1 MEKFSLNWKIAGKAG
16 DGVMLA
22 AKLFAKLCQ
31 RQGLKVFN
39 YYEYPSL
46 IKGGH
51 QTGQVY
57 AASSNAFCQ
66 RRNIDLLVL
75 FHPQFLALHV
85 DDLHENSLVLLNAKN
100 FDSSQYPQLKSR
112 VICIPF
118 TQLARQEIN
127 EPLTANIM
135 TVAASAK
142 YFAFDLSKLAQLV
155 KEEFAEHKQVI
166 AKNLQ
171 AINLI
176 FEELDKS
183 VTYAAITLNK
193 KTLPVVQAANQDIL
207 LTGNEAV
214 GLGAMSAGV
223 QFFSAYPMTP
233 ASGLLHYLADQQK
246 DYPLVVKHSED
257 EIAAINQAL
266 GASFAGV
273 RAMTGS
279 AGGGYALMVEATSLA
294 GVAELPL
301 VILEAMRPGPATGL
315 PTWSSQA
322 DLNFVI
328 HAGHGDFP
336 KIVFT
341 PGTVLEH
348 YQLTQLAFV
357 LAEKYQL
364 PVFILSDKFILESQ
378 QSMPQPALAVNN
390 ERLSL
395 LETNTVEK
403 PANKD
408 NPSTAEKLAESEKY
422 LRYLDTKT
430 GVSPRAIPGVD
441 QAVYLANSYEHD
453 QTGFATE
460 EADIAKQ
467 AVDKRMRKIETL
479 MAELPKPV
487 VFGSSVKEAEIILI
501 SFGSTINVL
510 LELEN
515 LLAEQGKA
523 KPAMIHLP
531 VVAPF
536 QTSDFNQLFDWQKIN
551 QSQQEVY
558 TVEANA
564 TAQLAQIL
572 RANSHL
578 KDIKSILR
586 YDGRPFYAE
595 DLLEWLSSK
604 QITQAYKITE

>member
-57 AASSNAFCQ
+57 ATSTSAFSQ
-66 RRNIDLLVL
+66 RRSIDLLVL
-75 FHPQFLALHV
+75 FQPQFLALHL
-85 DDLHENSLVLLNAKN
+85 DELNENSLVLLNAKN
-100 FDSSQYPQLKSR
+100 FDISQYPQLKSQ

-118 TQLARQEIN
+118 TQLARQEIK

-142 YFAFDLSKLAQLV
+142 YFSFDLTKLAQLV
-155 KEEFAEHKQVI
+155 KEEFAEHKEVI

-176 FEELDKS
+176 CEELDKS
-183 VTYAAITLNK
+183 IADTSITLDK
-193 KTLPVVQAANQDIL
+193 KALPLVQAANQDIL

-233 ASGLLHYLADQQK
+233 ASGLLHYLASQQQ
-246 DYPLVVKHSED
+246 DYPIVVKHSED

-279 AGGGYALMVEATSLA
+279 AGGGYTLMVEATSLA

-378 QSMPQPALAVNN
+378 QSMPRPELEVNN

-395 LETNTVEK
+395 LEANSVE
-403 PANKD
+403 
-408 NPSTAEKLAESEKY
+408 NPAESGKY
-422 LRYLDTKT
+422 LRYLDTET

-453 QTGFATE
+453 QEGFATE
-460 EADIAKQ
+460 EADIATQ
-467 AVDKRMRKIETL
+467 AVDKRMRKIDTL

-487 VFGSSVKEAEIILI
+487 VFGSAVKEAETILI

-515 LLAEQGKA
+515 LLAEQGKS

-531 VVAPF
+531 IVAPF
-536 QTSDFNQLFDWQKIN
+536 PTSDFNQLFDWQKIN
-551 QSQQEVY
+551 QGQQEVY
-558 TVEANA
+558 TVEGNA
-564 TAQLAQIL
+564 GAQLTQVL
-572 RANSHL
+572 KANSQL
-578 KDIKSILR
+578 KNIKSILR

-604 QITQAYKITE
+604 QITQAYKIKE

>member
-57 AASSNAFCQ
+57 ATSTSAFSQ
-66 RRNIDLLVL
+66 RRSIDLLVL
-75 FHPQFLALHV
+75 FQPQFLALHL
-85 DDLHENSLVLLNAKN
+85 DELNENSLVLLNAKN
-100 FDSSQYPQLKSR
+100 FDISQYPQLKSQ

-118 TQLARQEIN
+118 TQLARQEIK

-142 YFAFDLSKLAQLV
+142 YFSFDLSKLAQLV
-155 KEEFAEHKQVI
+155 KEEFAEHKEVI

-176 FEELDKS
+176 CEELDKS
-183 VTYAAITLNK
+183 VADTSITLDK
-193 KTLPVVQAANQDIL
+193 KALPLVQAANQDIL

-233 ASGLLHYLADQQK
+233 ASGLLHYLASQQQ
-246 DYPLVVKHSED
+246 DYPIVVKHSED

-378 QSMPQPALAVNN
+378 QSMPRPELEVNN

-395 LETNTVEK
+395 LEANSVE
-403 PANKD
+403 
-408 NPSTAEKLAESEKY
+408 NPAESGKY
-422 LRYLDTKT
+422 LRYLDTET

-453 QTGFATE
+453 QEGFATE
-460 EADIAKQ
+460 EADIATQ
-467 AVDKRMRKIETL
+467 AVDKRMRKIDTL

-487 VFGSSVKEAEIILI
+487 VFGSAVKEAETILI

-515 LLAEQGKA
+515 LLAEQGKS

-531 VVAPF
+531 LVAPF
-536 QTSDFNQLFDWQKIN
+536 PTSDFNQLFDWQKIN
-551 QSQQEVY
+551 QGQQEVY
-558 TVEANA
+558 TVEGNA
-564 TAQLAQIL
+564 GAQLTQVL
-572 RANSHL
+572 KANSQL
-578 KDIKSILR
+578 KNIKSILR

-604 QITQAYKITE
+604 QITQAYKIKE

>member
-57 AASSNAFCQ
+57 AASTSAFCQ
-66 RRNIDLLVL
+66 RRSIDLLVL
-75 FHPQFLALHV
+75 FQPQFLALHL
-85 DDLHENSLVLLNAKN
+85 DELNEDSLVLLNAKN

-112 VICIPF
+112 VSCIPF
-118 TQLARQEIN
+118 TQLARQEIK

-142 YFAFDLSKLAQLV
+142 YFAFDLTKLVQLV
-155 KEEFAEHKQVI
+155 KEEFAEHKKAVAQ
-166 AKNLQ
+166 NLQ

-176 FEELDKS
+176 SEELDKYVADAS
-183 VTYAAITLNK
+183 IVLNK
-193 KTLPVVQAANQDIL
+193 QALPVVQLANQDIL

-233 ASGLLHYLADQQK
+233 ASGLLHYLASQQK
-246 DYPLVVKHSED
+246 DYPIVVKHSED

-266 GASFAGV
+266 GASFVGV

-348 YQLTQLAFV
+348 YQLTQLAFI

-378 QSMPQPALAVNN
+378 QSMSRPELEVKN

-395 LETNTVEK
+395 LEENSAE
-403 PANKD
+403 
-408 NPSTAEKLAESEKY
+408 NPSTEEKPAESEKY

-453 QTGFATE
+453 QEGFATE
-460 EADIAKQ
+460 EADIATQ

-479 MAELPKPV
+479 MPELPKPV
-487 VFGSSVKEAEIILI
+487 VFGSDPKEAETIFI

-515 LLAEQGKA
+515 LLAEQGKS

-536 QTSDFNQLFDWQKIN
+536 PTSDFNQLFDWQKID
-551 QSQQEVY
+551 QGQQEVY

-564 TAQLAQIL
+564 GAQLAQVL
-572 RANSHL
+572 RANSQL
-578 KDIKSILR
+578 KNIKSILR

-604 QITQAYKITE
+604 QITQAYKIKE

>member
-57 AASSNAFCQ
+57 AASTSAFCQ
-66 RRNIDLLVL
+66 RCSIDLLVL
-75 FHPQFLALHV
+75 FQPQFLALHL
-85 DDLHENSLVLLNAKN
+85 DELNEDSLVVLNAKN
-100 FDSSQYPQLKSR
+100 FDSSQYPELKSR
-112 VICIPF
+112 VICMPF
-118 TQLARQEIN
+118 TQLARQEIK

-155 KEEFAEHKQVI
+155 KEEFAEHKEVI

-176 FEELDKS
+176 CEELDKS
-183 VTYAAITLNK
+183 VADTAITLHK
-193 KTLPVVQAANQDIL
+193 QALPVVQVANQDIL

-233 ASGLLHYLADQQK
+233 ASGLLHYLASQQK

-378 QSMPQPALAVNN
+378 QSMPQPELEVNN

-395 LETNTVEK
+395 LEANTAETTSIVEK
-403 PANKD
+403 
-408 NPSTAEKLAESEKY
+408 SAESEKY
-422 LRYLDTKT
+422 LRYLDTET
-430 GVSPRAIPGVD
+430 GISPRAIPGVD

-453 QTGFATE
+453 QEGFATE
-460 EADIAKQ
+460 AADIAKQ
-467 AVDKRMRKIETL
+467 AVDKRTRKIETL
-479 MAELPKPV
+479 MPELPKPV
-487 VFGSSVKEAEIILI
+487 VFGAAVKEAETILI

-515 LLAEQGKA
+515 LLAEQGKP

-531 VVAPF
+531 LVAPF
-536 QTSDFNQLFDWQKIN
+536 PTSDFNQLFDWQKIN
-551 QSQQEVY
+551 QGQQAVY
-558 TVEANA
+558 TVEGNA
-564 TAQLAQIL
+564 SAQLAQVL
-572 RANSHL
+572 KANSQL
-578 KDIKSILR
+578 KNIKSILR

-604 QITQAYKITE
+604 QITQAYKIKE